1 MHLRCLLYWHKLQS
15 GPTLVSSQHDHAL
28 MHDMDYSLSIYD
40 SCDVTLSVTLSD
52 VTKKTHKKTIYDC
65 LETKQKTVIVICF
78 LSGFVLIS
86 ARSQRLSSLYFRV
99 MK

>member
-52 VTKKTHKKTIYDC
+52 VTKKTHKKTEFIYWSSVEC
-65 LETKQKTVIVICF
+65 RGLNVEGEGKK
-78 LSGFVLIS
+78 SR
-86 ARSQRLSSLYFRV
+86 ARVKSRG
-99 MK
+99 